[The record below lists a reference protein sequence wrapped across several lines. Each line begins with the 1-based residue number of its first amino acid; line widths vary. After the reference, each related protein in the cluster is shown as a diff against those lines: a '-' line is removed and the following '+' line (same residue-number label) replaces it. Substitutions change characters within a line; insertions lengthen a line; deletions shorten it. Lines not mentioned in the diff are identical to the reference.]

1 VEAALMEAETGN
13 IVRFETLV
21 ELLKTPFVERENM
34 AGFEAAPLPDE
45 AVTQTFCGT

>member
-1 VEAALMEAETGN
+1 LLEAETGN
-13 IVRFETLV
+13 MVRFETLV
-21 ELLKTPFVERENM
+21 ELLNTPFVEHESM